1 MLSSTLIVTGSLLL
15 ATLLQ
20 IPPPMA
26 DSAQSAELRGRRD
39 EILSRERSKL
49 SALADRLRVGG
60 QVAEAGQVAPG
71 PTEAPAADGS
81 SRFVPLP
88 EVVPAGP
95 KGLANVEVGRAGGN
109 GGWRADRE
117 AIRTEAAR
125 SLFDLAGK
133 AAKAPSP
140 SLAFAD
146 ECLRAVIERQ
156 PDHAEAR
163 RLLGFLPRDR
173 GWATPYAADML
184 DRGKVSDPKYGW
196 VPGDWLPHLRRGELP
211 GPRGSN
217 RWMPAADAD
226 AIRRDWARK
235 WEIETE
241 HFRIYTNVPL
251 DEAISFGRKLE
262 LLHEL
267 FFGLMADVI
276 DSNRLPLAERFKK
289 PGLKPALPSP
299 GARKYY
305 QVYYFAT
312 REEYAQYLA
321 PVQGAGAKLSLGTYV
336 PRKESKEF
344 GGVSYFFNDVGGQLD
359 VTSTLYHE
367 ASHQLLFESAGP
379 DNYIQNAGNF
389 WVFEGLG
396 TYFETLQVEPDG
408 SLRIGGMVG
417 PRIAQARKR
426 LLVGREFIPIEHLV
440 ALNGSRFRG
449 DQGAGDIF
457 LHYAESMALA
467 VFLMQADGGRHRE
480 GFLDYVRD
488 AYKGRFRG
496 NSGRT
501 LEDRVGIGYPEMN
514 RAFLR
519 YLEARSKP

>member
-1 MLSSTLIVTGSLLL
+1 MLSSTLMSTASLIL
-15 ATLLQ
+15 AALPQ
-20 IPPPMA
+20 IPPPAA
-26 DSAQSAELRGRRD
+26 DSAQSAEFRGRRD
-39 EILSRERSKL
+39 EILSRERSGL
-49 SALADRLRVGG
+49 STLADRLRVEGK
-60 QVAEAGQVAPG
+60 VAEAGQVAIG

-95 KGLANVEVGRAGGN
+95 KGLANVDVGQAGGA
-109 GGWRADRE
+109 GGWRAEQE
-117 AIRTEAAR
+117 AIRSEAANT
-125 SLFDLAGK
+125 LFELASK
-133 AAKAPSP
+133 AAKVPSP
-140 SLAFAD
+140 SFAFAD

-156 PDHAEAR
+156 PDHPEAR
-163 RLLGFLPRDR
+163 RLLGFLPREQ

-184 DRGKVSDPKYGW
+184 GRGQVLDPKYGW
-196 VPGDWLPHLRRGELP
+196 VASDWLPHLRRGELP

-217 RWMPAADAD
+217 RWMPAAEAD

-235 WEIETE
+235 WEIRTE
-241 HFRIYTNVPL
+241 HFLIYTNVPL

-262 LLHEL
+262 HLHEL
-267 FFGLMADVI
+267 FFSLMADVI
-276 DSNRLPLAERFKK
+276 DPDRLPLAQRFKK
-289 PGLKPALPSP
+289 PGLKPSLPSP

-312 REEYAQYLA
+312 REEYARYLA
-321 PVQGAGAKLSLGTYV
+321 PYQGDGAKVSLGTYV
-336 PRKESKEF
+336 PRKESREF
-344 GGVSYFFNDVGGQLD
+344 GGISYFFNDVGGQLD

-379 DNYIQNAGNF
+379 DNYIHNVGNY

-417 PRIAQARKR
+417 PRIAEARKR
-426 LLVGREFIPIEHLV
+426 LLVGREFVPIEHLV
-440 ALNGSRFRG
+440 ARCAARFRG
-449 DQGAGDIF
+449 DQGGGDIY

-496 NSGRT
+496 GSGRS
-501 LEDRVGIGYPEMN
+501 LEDRIGISYPELN
-514 RAFLR
+514 KVFRR
-519 YLEARSKP
+519 YLETKADH